1 MWSGLKG
8 GKMNNLNTVQ
18 KYLSE
23 EVKKVKDETMNYFY
37 YNFKAEEGEETQRNT
52 LNFLVGQYTSLVNT
66 LKKVETLL
74 EENNNN
80 NEGQLL
86 SKGTNPSTSYSNYE
100 E

>member
-1 MWSGLKG
+1 MS
-8 GKMNNLNTVQ
+8 
-18 KYLSE
+18 YL
-23 EVKKVKDETMNYFY
+23 Y
-37 YNFKAEEGEETQRNT
+37 YNFKAEEGEELQQNT
-52 LNFLVGQYTSLVNT
+52 LNFLVGQYSSLVNT

-74 EENNNN
+74 EENNN